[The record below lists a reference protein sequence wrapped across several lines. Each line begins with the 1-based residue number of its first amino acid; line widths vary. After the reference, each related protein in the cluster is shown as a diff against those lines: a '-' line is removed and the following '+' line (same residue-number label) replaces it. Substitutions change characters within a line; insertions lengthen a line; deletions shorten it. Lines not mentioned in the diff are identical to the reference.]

1 MGTNTGRGLRGGVVR
16 TARGMLLAGA
26 IGVLLTRPDIASE
39 ARDALL
45 GILSVMLAVTAL
57 ASDRGESLDE
67 IPTDALDETPVEET
81 SWRERARER
90 AW

>member
-1 MGTNTGRGLRGGVVR
+1 MNTNIGRGLRSGLVR
-16 TARGMLLAGA
+16 TTCGMLLAGA

-57 ASDRGESLDE
+57 ASDRSESPDDVLAE
-67 IPTDALDETPVEET
+67 PLEET
-81 SWRERARER
+81 RAGEASWRERA
-90 AW
+90 